1 MHQIKET
8 LISDDLLQE
17 YFVCDLNSCKGA
29 CCVEGDSGAPLLAE
43 EKQILEDVY
52 PLVEAYLTEEGKA
65 EIQKQGKYVVDKD
78 GDLVTP
84 LLVNGTCVY
93 ATKDANNTLKCGIE
107 QAYNEGKIDFK
118 KPISCHL
125 FPVRIK
131 EYKTFTA
138 VNVQLLDICSCACSL
153 GKKLKVPVYQFLKE
167 PLIRKFGEDWY
178 QALED
183 AAPKSIQS

>member
-43 EKQILEDVY
+43 EKQILEEVY
-52 PLVEAYLTEEGKA
+52 PLVEKYLTDEGKS
-65 EIQKQGKYVVDKD
+65 EIQKQGKYVIDKD

-84 LLVNGTCVY
+84 LMANGTCVY
-93 ATKDANNTLKCGIE
+93 ATKDANNVLKCGIE
-107 QAYNEGKIDFK
+107 QAFSEGKIDFK

-167 PLIRKFGEDWY
+167 PLIRKFGADWY

>member
-167 PLIRKFGEDWY
+167 PL
-178 QALED
+178 
-183 AAPKSIQS
+183 